1 MRNCGVNIYMLDT
14 LKVFLETNGNKIC
27 KRTKKEEQG
36 LTSQTRPLL
45 RIGEKDVREDAV
57 V

>member
-1 MRNCGVNIYMLDT
+1 MYTANIYMLDT

-36 LTSQTRPLL
+36 LTSQTRLLL

-57 V
+57 M